1 MWKVILF
8 LFLILIG
15 SIEVGRTIGIRNY
28 ILGNATGE
36 VMCYFTLKG
45 KYEKEKLIQVLDS
58 YEIFN
63 YRLFGTRLVKM
74 GIGMKSYDLGGSSR
88 ATLLSIR
95 IDQARDDYTLN
106 ITFHHGVFDMQYI
119 MEILDAYLRNDSS
132 PKPLQIS
139 KSVYLSDVEPSILKP
154 WNYLRSVV
162 IKREKIVVTNEDI
175 NGFRASTGLSSL
187 DIVFAIL
194 GRKYLMD
201 AGKTSCILSIIRST
215 RTQPNDKFRIGNM
228 VTFHNVKISGR
239 DTVTDIADRIR
250 KSYSKGTTFSA
261 ADVVITSWVP
271 HKGFSHLYPAI
282 KSNGRLYTSFR
293 PRLYHKLHHQ
303 QISVSKRDDNYLC
316 DIHRSSYV

>member
-1 MWKVILF
+1 
-8 LFLILIG
+8 
-15 SIEVGRTIGIRNY
+15 
-28 ILGNATGE
+28 

-45 KYEKEKLIQVLDS
+45 EYDREKLFRVLDS

-74 GIGMKSYDLGGSSR
+74 ETGKKSYNIGER
-88 ATLLSIR
+88 ERRTALLSIR
-95 IDQARDDYTLN
+95 VDQTWDDYTLN
-106 ITFHHGVFDMQYI
+106 MTFHHGVFDMQYI
-119 MEILDAYLRNDSS
+119 MEILDAYLGNDSY

-139 KSVYLSDVEPSILKP
+139 KSVYLSDVEPSILNP
-154 WNYLRSVV
+154 WNYFRSVV
-162 IKREKIVVTNEDI
+162 IEREKLVVTKEDI
-175 NGFRASTGLSSL
+175 NGFRGATGLSSL

-194 GRKYLMD
+194 ARKYLMD
-201 AGKTSCILSIIRST
+201 AGKTSCILCIIRST
-215 RTQPNDKFRIGNM
+215 RTQLNDKFRIGNM
-228 VTFHNVKISGR
+228 LTCHNVKISSR
-239 DTVTDIADRIR
+239 DTVTEIANRIR
-250 KSYSKGTTFSA
+250 KSYSEGTAFAAA

-316 DIHRSSYV
+316 DIHRSSYE